1 MSTDRDVI
9 VIGGGFAGLAAGVA
23 LAERGYRVTVLEKRS
38 RLGGRASS
46 FVDSATGEVLDN
58 GQHVFLRSYR
68 ATIRFLTTIGTL
80 DQLIFQPRL
89 SLDVVGPGGA
99 RTRLT
104 AAPLPAP
111 WHMAVGL
118 MRASGLPWETRRK
131 GLELGWHLWRRG
143 ADDADGLTVTEW
155 LDRHQQPADI
165 RNRLWHP
172 LAIATLNET
181 PDMAAAAPFAAVL
194 SNAFFQRASW
204 SAIGIPRTGLGS
216 LYTDAA
222 QAFIEQRGGRIL
234 TGQAAAGLRVA
245 RGRVTDV
252 VLSDGAVLPASW
264 FVSAVP
270 YVNLPEVLSAEVQLG
285 HIQFLAAQGLVSSP
299 IMSLYAWFD
308 RPVLDQPF
316 VGLDGATWQWAFDRR
331 ALLGHPV
338 GDGHIALVMSAA
350 HAHLTRSTDDLV
362 GLALRELGERFP
374 ASRQAVL
381 RHRVLIKEPHATFSP
396 RVGSERSRPDHRTP
410 LQNLLLAGDWTRTG
424 LPGSIEGAVLSG
436 YRCAELIAGGQ
447 ERTAARPETTL
458 TR

>member
-1 MSTDRDVI
+1 MTDERDVI

-23 LAERGYRVTVLEKRS
+23 LAERGYRVTVLEKRA

-46 FVDSATGEVLDN
+46 YVDPTTGEVVDN
-58 GQHVFLRSYR
+58 GQHVFLRAYR

-80 DQLIFQPRL
+80 DQLVFQPRL
-89 SLDVVGPGGA
+89 SLEVVGLRGA

-118 MRASGLPWETRRK
+118 LRASGLPWDAKRK

-143 ADDADGLTVTEW
+143 ADDTEGLTVAEW
-155 LDRHQQPADI
+155 LDRHQQPAAI
-165 RNRLWHP
+165 RDRLWYP
-172 LAIATLNET
+172 LAIAALNET
-181 PDMAAAAPFAAVL
+181 PEMAAAEPFAAVL
-194 SNAFFQRASW
+194 ANAFFQHASW
-204 SAIGIPRTGLGS
+204 SAIGIPRTGLGP

-222 QAFIEQRGGRIL
+222 QTFIEQRGGRVL
-234 TGQAAAGLRVA
+234 TGQAAAGLRVS

-252 VLSDGAVLPASW
+252 VLSDGAVLPSSW
-264 FVSAVP
+264 VVSAVP
-270 YVNLPEVLSAEVQLG
+270 YVNLQEVLPAEVQLG

-299 IMSLYAWFD
+299 IMSLYLWFD

-316 VGLDGATWQWAFDRR
+316 VGLEGATWQWAFDRR
-331 ALLGHPV
+331 ALLGQSSA
-338 GDGHIALVMSAA
+338 DGHIALVMSAA

-374 ASRQAVL
+374 AAQRAVL

-396 RVGSERSRPDHRTP
+396 RLGSERSRPDQGTP
-410 LQNLLLAGDWTRTG
+410 IQNLMLAGDWTRTG
-424 LPGSIEGAVLSG
+424 LPGSIEGAVQSG
-436 YRCAELIAGGQ
+436 YRCAELIAEGSI
-447 ERTAARPETTL
+447 R
-458 TR
+458 